1 MRWGS
6 LTDRAKLNIAFI
18 ERPEPH
24 DPSGLRLPSSSIAAK
39 RLTFRDIFTARYA
52 VARVAVVRF
61 RAEAYHEPVAG
72 LRCAA

>member
-1 MRWGS
+1 V
-6 LTDRAKLNIAFI
+6 
-18 ERPEPH
+18 RP
-24 DPSGLRLPSSSIAAK
+24 PSALEFGKMTRTPAMQAGLATK